1 MQQPAA
7 IPTVDA
13 PAPRVHAPLVRPS
26 VRRLALVVE
35 DNPVNQLLA
44 EEMLKRLG
52 FEVALAA
59 DGVEALEA
67 CQRNTPDIVLMDI
80 QMPRMDGFD
89 ATRQL
94 RLMQQAGLLRRFP
107 IIAVTACGTSR
118 QQCLDAG
125 MDGYIPKPLDL
136 ASIGRQLQEVAH

>member
-1 MQQPAA
+1 MHTAA
-7 IPTVDA
+7 DIAEAAA
-13 PAPRVHAPLVRPS
+13 PHLHSSQACPE
-26 VRRLALVVE
+26 RRRFALIVE

-44 EEMLKRLG
+44 EEMMKMLG
-52 FEVALAA
+52 FEIDVAC

-67 CQRNTPDIVLMDI
+67 CQRRTPDVVLMDI

-94 RLMQQAGLLRRFP
+94 RLMQQAGLLRHFP

-125 MDGYIPKPLDL
+125 MDGFIAKPLDL
-136 ASIGRQLQEVAH
+136 PSIKQQLHAITH

>member
-1 MQQPAA
+1 MH
-7 IPTVDA
+7 TVTSPA
-13 PAPRVHAPLVRPS
+13 PATVTPVYPPRAGAQA
-26 VRRLALVVE
+26 RRLALVVE

-52 FEVALAA
+52 FEVTVAI

-67 CQRNTPDIVLMDI
+67 CQRRVPDIVLMDV
-80 QMPRMDGFD
+80 QMPRMDGFG

-107 IIAVTACGTSR
+107 IIGVTACGASR
-118 QQCLDAG
+118 QECLDAG
-125 MDGYIPKPLDL
+125 MDGFIAKPLSL
-136 ASIGRQLQEVAH
+136 ACMEEQLRAVPH